1 VQQKPKRLH
10 SFQLTGGRKEFRPT
24 SYSFIYTRNQTLDY
38 ERRFGGI
45 ARLYGEQA
53 MQRFQVASV
62 CVIGIGGVGS
72 WAVEA
77 LARSA
82 VGTLTLIDM
91 DHVAESNMN
100 RQLPALDKNLGRAKI
115 QVMAQRIQQ
124 INPACKVQQIDDF
137 LTLDNLHET
146 ITSKLDLVL
155 DCMDSYRVKAAL
167 VDHCRKMEIPLIVMG
182 GAGGQT
188 DPSSIRCS
196 DLSGTEQDPL
206 LAKTRRLL
214 RQEYGFPRDTRRK
227 FNVPAVWSPEPVKAA
242 TSCGGQKEA
251 TLNCAGF
258 GSSMPVTTTFGMI
271 GAAEALRRIA
281 DESCR

>member
-1 VQQKPKRLH
+1 MD
-10 SFQLTGGRKEFRPT
+10 F
-24 SYSFIYTRNQTLDY
+24 

-45 ARLYGEQA
+45 TRLYGEQV
-53 MQRFQVASV
+53 MQRFQDASI
-62 CVIGIGGVGS
+62 CVVGIGGVGS

-82 VGTLTLIDM
+82 VGALTLIDM

-137 LTLDNLHET
+137 LTLDNLHQT

-167 VDHCRKMEIPLIVMG
+167 IDHCRKMEIQLIVMG

-188 DPSSIRCS
+188 DPANIRCS

-214 RQEYGFPRDTRRK
+214 RQEYGFPRDTKRK
-227 FNVPAVWSPEPVKAA
+227 FNVPAVWSPEPVKTT
-242 TSCGGQKEA
+242 TSCGGQKEG

-258 GSSMPVTTTFGMI
+258 GSSMPVTATFGMI

-281 DESCR
+281 DESHR